1 MLKRFCHGAAAL
13 SVSSECVEVILFG
26 GRSIFL
32 GTNLANTAVLR
43 FGRSYN
49 KYYYILDILTVFF
62 HIHVVCNLIFHYSTL
77 SMFLLISHP
86 CLVNISG
93 MFGENN
99 RVYKVCR
106 RMNSLLGCKAK
117 VTMFK

>member
-1 MLKRFCHGAAAL
+1 MLKRCGHGAAAL

-26 GRSIFL
+26 GRSTFL
-32 GTNLANTAVLR
+32 GSDFANTAVLR
-43 FGRSYN
+43 FGRCYN
-49 KYYYILDILTVFF
+49 IYYYILDILTAFF

-77 SMFLLISHP
+77 NMFLIISHP

-99 RVYKVCR
+99 RVYEVCR
-106 RMNSLLGCKAK
+106 IMNSLLGCKAK